1 MEKIAIISDIHG
13 NITALNEVLKDI
25 EKRGI
30 KKIMCLGDMVIKCSS
45 PRECLEKVFSK
56 CEVVIKGNCEE
67 RVASCPRIEEHFW
80 NQRKLTKEQLEKV
93 EALPLSHDF
102 YMSGYKIRIM
112 HASPYSIKEKSYY
125 WDFDEEYENRIDN
138 MFKNTE
144 YLNNIGEEKPDIVVF
159 TGDLINKNAKI
170 NNEDIEF
177 LEEELES
184 ISAKVGKYA
193 IYGDEDYSIESYK
206 TIMEKSK
213 FKILNNSYDEIFYK
227 NNESMFIIGLPS
239 SLKEEIKLEDA
250 FNFYKEDEKRKFI
263 IVLVHDGKTIR
274 FLDESTYEVD
284 LVLGGHSLNGSIVI
298 PYYGGI
304 FIDDGAYKY
313 YQEHYSKGITDI
325 YISSGIGTNKYPYRI
340 FNKPSFNLY
349 RLKAQS

>member
-1 MEKIAIISDIHG
+1 MEK
-13 NITALNEVLKDI
+13 K
-25 EKRGI
+25 EKEKKKGGKLLSIFLLLVVIVVTIFLYAKYTGI
-30 KKIMCLGDMVIKCSS
+30 KGLIVKEYRVKSEILTNNFSGLKIIH
-45 PRECLEKVFSK
+45 FSDLLYK
-56 CEVVIKGNCEE
+56 STVDKEDVKNLVK
-67 RVASCPRIEEHFW
+67 RINE
-80 NQRKLTKEQLEKV
+80 L
-93 EALPLSHDF
+93 
-102 YMSGYKIRIM
+102 
-112 HASPYSIKEKSYY
+112 
-125 WDFDEEYENRIDN
+125 
-138 MFKNTE
+138 
-144 YLNNIGEEKPDIVVF
+144 KPDIVVF

-170 NNEDIEF
+170 TNEDIEF

-184 ISAKVGKYA
+184 IKAKVGKYA

-284 LVLGGHSLNGSIVI
+284 LVLGGHSLNGSVVI

-304 FIDDGAYKY
+304 FIDDGANKY

-325 YISSGIGTNKYPYRI
+325 YISSGVGTNKYPYRI

>member
-1 MEKIAIISDIHG
+1 MEK
-13 NITALNEVLKDI
+13 K
-25 EKRGI
+25 EKEKKKGGKLLSIFLFLVVIVVTIFLYAKYTGI
-30 KKIMCLGDMVIKCSS
+30 KGLIVKEYRVKSEILTNNFSGLKIIHFSDLLYKSTVDKEDVKNLIK
-45 PRECLEKVFSK
+45 
-56 CEVVIKGNCEE
+56 
-67 RVASCPRIEEHFW
+67 RINE
-80 NQRKLTKEQLEKV
+80 L
-93 EALPLSHDF
+93 
-102 YMSGYKIRIM
+102 
-112 HASPYSIKEKSYY
+112 
-125 WDFDEEYENRIDN
+125 
-138 MFKNTE
+138 
-144 YLNNIGEEKPDIVVF
+144 KPDIVVF

-325 YISSGIGTNKYPYRI
+325 YISSGVGTNKYPYRI

>member
-1 MEKIAIISDIHG
+1 MEK
-13 NITALNEVLKDI
+13 K
-25 EKRGI
+25 EKEKKKGGKLLSIFLFLVVIVVTIFLYAKYTGI
-30 KKIMCLGDMVIKCSS
+30 KGLIVKEYRVKSEILTNNFSGLKIIHFSDLLYKSTVDKEDVKNLIK
-45 PRECLEKVFSK
+45 
-56 CEVVIKGNCEE
+56 
-67 RVASCPRIEEHFW
+67 RINE
-80 NQRKLTKEQLEKV
+80 L
-93 EALPLSHDF
+93 
-102 YMSGYKIRIM
+102 
-112 HASPYSIKEKSYY
+112 
-125 WDFDEEYENRIDN
+125 
-138 MFKNTE
+138 
-144 YLNNIGEEKPDIVVF
+144 KPDIVVF

>member
-1 MEKIAIISDIHG
+1 MEK
-13 NITALNEVLKDI
+13 K
-25 EKRGI
+25 EKEKKKGGKLLSIFLLLVVIVVTIFLYAKYTGI
-30 KKIMCLGDMVIKCSS
+30 KGLIVKEYRVKSEILTNNFSGLKIIHFSDLLDKSTVDKEDVKNLIK
-45 PRECLEKVFSK
+45 
-56 CEVVIKGNCEE
+56 
-67 RVASCPRIEEHFW
+67 RINE
-80 NQRKLTKEQLEKV
+80 L
-93 EALPLSHDF
+93 
-102 YMSGYKIRIM
+102 
-112 HASPYSIKEKSYY
+112 
-125 WDFDEEYENRIDN
+125 
-138 MFKNTE
+138 
-144 YLNNIGEEKPDIVVF
+144 KPDIVVF

-177 LEEELES
+177 LEDELES

-325 YISSGIGTNKYPYRI
+325 YISSGVGTNKYPYRI

>member
-1 MEKIAIISDIHG
+1 MEK
-13 NITALNEVLKDI
+13 K
-25 EKRGI
+25 EKEKKKGGKLLSIFLFLVVIVVTIFLYAKYSGI
-30 KKIMCLGDMVIKCSS
+30 KGLIVKEYRVKSEILTNNFSGLKIIHFSDLLYKSTVDKEDVKNLIK
-45 PRECLEKVFSK
+45 
-56 CEVVIKGNCEE
+56 
-67 RVASCPRIEEHFW
+67 RINE
-80 NQRKLTKEQLEKV
+80 L
-93 EALPLSHDF
+93 
-102 YMSGYKIRIM
+102 
-112 HASPYSIKEKSYY
+112 
-125 WDFDEEYENRIDN
+125 
-138 MFKNTE
+138 
-144 YLNNIGEEKPDIVVF
+144 KPDIVVF

-170 NNEDIEF
+170 TNEDIEF

-184 ISAKVGKYA
+184 IKAKVGKYA

-284 LVLGGHSLNGSIVI
+284 LVLGGHSLNGSVVI

-325 YISSGIGTNKYPYRI
+325 YISSGVGTNKYPYRI

>member
-1 MEKIAIISDIHG
+1 MEK
-13 NITALNEVLKDI
+13 K
-25 EKRGI
+25 EKEKKKGGKLLSIFLLLVVIVVTIFLYAKYTGI
-30 KKIMCLGDMVIKCSS
+30 KGLIVKEYRVKSEILTNNFSGLKIIHFSDLLYKSTVDKEDVKNLIK
-45 PRECLEKVFSK
+45 
-56 CEVVIKGNCEE
+56 
-67 RVASCPRIEEHFW
+67 RINE
-80 NQRKLTKEQLEKV
+80 L
-93 EALPLSHDF
+93 
-102 YMSGYKIRIM
+102 
-112 HASPYSIKEKSYY
+112 
-125 WDFDEEYENRIDN
+125 
-138 MFKNTE
+138 
-144 YLNNIGEEKPDIVVF
+144 KPDIVVF

-274 FLDESTYEVD
+274 FLYESTYEVD

>member
-1 MEKIAIISDIHG
+1 MEKKEKEKKKGGKLLSIFLFLVVIVVIIFLYAKYS
-13 NITALNEVLKDI
+13 
-25 EKRGI
+25 GI
-30 KKIMCLGDMVIKCSS
+30 KGLIVKEYRVKSEILTNNFSGLKIIH
-45 PRECLEKVFSK
+45 FSDLLYK
-56 CEVVIKGNCEE
+56 STVDKEDVKNLVK
-67 RVASCPRIEEHFW
+67 RINE
-80 NQRKLTKEQLEKV
+80 L
-93 EALPLSHDF
+93 
-102 YMSGYKIRIM
+102 
-112 HASPYSIKEKSYY
+112 
-125 WDFDEEYENRIDN
+125 
-138 MFKNTE
+138 
-144 YLNNIGEEKPDIVVF
+144 KPDIVVF

-170 NNEDIEF
+170 TNEDIEF

-184 ISAKVGKYA
+184 IKAKVGKYA

>member
-1 MEKIAIISDIHG
+1 MEK
-13 NITALNEVLKDI
+13 K
-25 EKRGI
+25 EKEKKKGGKLLSIFLFLVVIVVTIFLYAKYTGI
-30 KKIMCLGDMVIKCSS
+30 KGLIVKEYRVKSEILTNNFSGLKIIHFSDLLYKSTVDKEDVKNLIK
-45 PRECLEKVFSK
+45 
-56 CEVVIKGNCEE
+56 
-67 RVASCPRIEEHFW
+67 RINE
-80 NQRKLTKEQLEKV
+80 L
-93 EALPLSHDF
+93 
-102 YMSGYKIRIM
+102 
-112 HASPYSIKEKSYY
+112 
-125 WDFDEEYENRIDN
+125 
-138 MFKNTE
+138 
-144 YLNNIGEEKPDIVVF
+144 KPDIVVF

-177 LEEELES
+177 LEDELES
-184 ISAKVGKYA
+184 IKAKVGKYA

-325 YISSGIGTNKYPYRI
+325 YISSGVGTNKYPYRI

>member
-1 MEKIAIISDIHG
+1 MEK
-13 NITALNEVLKDI
+13 K
-25 EKRGI
+25 EKEKKKGGKLLSIFLFLVVIVVTIFLYAKYTGI
-30 KKIMCLGDMVIKCSS
+30 KGLIVKEYRVKSEILTNNFSGLKIIHFSDLLYKSTVDKEDVKNLIK
-45 PRECLEKVFSK
+45 
-56 CEVVIKGNCEE
+56 
-67 RVASCPRIEEHFW
+67 RINE
-80 NQRKLTKEQLEKV
+80 L
-93 EALPLSHDF
+93 
-102 YMSGYKIRIM
+102 
-112 HASPYSIKEKSYY
+112 
-125 WDFDEEYENRIDN
+125 
-138 MFKNTE
+138 
-144 YLNNIGEEKPDIVVF
+144 KPDIVVF

-177 LEEELES
+177 LEDELES
-184 ISAKVGKYA
+184 IKAKVGKYA

>member
-1 MEKIAIISDIHG
+1 MEK
-13 NITALNEVLKDI
+13 K
-25 EKRGI
+25 EKEKKKGGKLLSIFLLLVVIVVTIFLYAKYTGI
-30 KKIMCLGDMVIKCSS
+30 KGLIVKEYRVKSEILTNNFSGLKIIHFSDLLYKSTVDKEDVKNLIK
-45 PRECLEKVFSK
+45 
-56 CEVVIKGNCEE
+56 
-67 RVASCPRIEEHFW
+67 RINE
-80 NQRKLTKEQLEKV
+80 L
-93 EALPLSHDF
+93 
-102 YMSGYKIRIM
+102 
-112 HASPYSIKEKSYY
+112 
-125 WDFDEEYENRIDN
+125 
-138 MFKNTE
+138 
-144 YLNNIGEEKPDIVVF
+144 KPDIVVF

-325 YISSGIGTNKYPYRI
+325 YISSGIGTNKYSYRI

>member
-1 MEKIAIISDIHG
+1 MEKKEKEKKKGGKLLSIFLFLVVIVVIIFLYAKYS
-13 NITALNEVLKDI
+13 
-25 EKRGI
+25 GI
-30 KKIMCLGDMVIKCSS
+30 KGLIVKEYRVKSEILTNNFSGLKIIH
-45 PRECLEKVFSK
+45 FSDLLYK
-56 CEVVIKGNCEE
+56 STVDKEDVKNLVK
-67 RVASCPRIEEHFW
+67 RINE
-80 NQRKLTKEQLEKV
+80 L
-93 EALPLSHDF
+93 
-102 YMSGYKIRIM
+102 
-112 HASPYSIKEKSYY
+112 
-125 WDFDEEYENRIDN
+125 
-138 MFKNTE
+138 
-144 YLNNIGEEKPDIVVF
+144 KPDIVVF

-170 NNEDIEF
+170 TNEDIEF

-184 ISAKVGKYA
+184 IKAKVGKYA

-263 IVLVHDGKTIR
+263 IVLVHDGKTIK
-274 FLDESTYEVD
+274 FLDENTYEVD
-284 LVLGGHSLNGSIVI
+284 LVLGGHSLNGSVVI

-325 YISSGIGTNKYPYRI
+325 YISSGVGTNKYPYRI

>member
-1 MEKIAIISDIHG
+1 MEKKEKEKKKGGKLLSIFLFLVVIVVIIFLYAKYS
-13 NITALNEVLKDI
+13 
-25 EKRGI
+25 GI
-30 KKIMCLGDMVIKCSS
+30 KGLIVKEYRVKSEILTNNFSGLKIIH
-45 PRECLEKVFSK
+45 FSDLLYK
-56 CEVVIKGNCEE
+56 STVDKEDVKNLVK
-67 RVASCPRIEEHFW
+67 RINE
-80 NQRKLTKEQLEKV
+80 L
-93 EALPLSHDF
+93 
-102 YMSGYKIRIM
+102 
-112 HASPYSIKEKSYY
+112 
-125 WDFDEEYENRIDN
+125 
-138 MFKNTE
+138 
-144 YLNNIGEEKPDIVVF
+144 KPDIVVF

-170 NNEDIEF
+170 TNEDIEF

-184 ISAKVGKYA
+184 IKAKVGKYA

-325 YISSGIGTNKYPYRI
+325 YISSGVGTNKYPYRI

>member
-1 MEKIAIISDIHG
+1 MEK
-13 NITALNEVLKDI
+13 K
-25 EKRGI
+25 EKEKKKGGKLLSIFLFLVVIVVTIFLYAKYTGI
-30 KKIMCLGDMVIKCSS
+30 KGLIVKEYRVKSEILTNNFSGLKIIH
-45 PRECLEKVFSK
+45 FSDLLYK
-56 CEVVIKGNCEE
+56 STVDKEDVKNLVK
-67 RVASCPRIEEHFW
+67 RINE
-80 NQRKLTKEQLEKV
+80 L
-93 EALPLSHDF
+93 
-102 YMSGYKIRIM
+102 
-112 HASPYSIKEKSYY
+112 
-125 WDFDEEYENRIDN
+125 
-138 MFKNTE
+138 
-144 YLNNIGEEKPDIVVF
+144 KPDIVVF

-177 LEEELES
+177 LEDELES

-263 IVLVHDGKTIR
+263 IVLVHDGKTIK

-325 YISSGIGTNKYPYRI
+325 YISSGVGTNKYPYRI

>member
-1 MEKIAIISDIHG
+1 MEK
-13 NITALNEVLKDI
+13 K
-25 EKRGI
+25 EKEKKKGGKLLSIFLLLVVIVVTIFLYAKYTGI
-30 KKIMCLGDMVIKCSS
+30 KGLIVKEYRVKSEILTNNFSGLKIIHFSDLLYKSTVDKEDVKNLIK
-45 PRECLEKVFSK
+45 
-56 CEVVIKGNCEE
+56 
-67 RVASCPRIEEHFW
+67 RINE
-80 NQRKLTKEQLEKV
+80 L
-93 EALPLSHDF
+93 
-102 YMSGYKIRIM
+102 
-112 HASPYSIKEKSYY
+112 
-125 WDFDEEYENRIDN
+125 
-138 MFKNTE
+138 
-144 YLNNIGEEKPDIVVF
+144 KPDIVVF

-206 TIMEKSK
+206 TLMEKSK